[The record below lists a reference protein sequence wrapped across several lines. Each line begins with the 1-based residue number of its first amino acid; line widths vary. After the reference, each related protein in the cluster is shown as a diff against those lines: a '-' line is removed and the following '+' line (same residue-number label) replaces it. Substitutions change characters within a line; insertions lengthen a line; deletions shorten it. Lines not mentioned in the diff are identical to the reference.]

1 MSTEGVY
8 GVIVSDRLLV
18 LPVTDELDALFA
30 PYRETLS
37 VGEVAELLGMTK
49 QGIYLWLRD
58 GVIPGYKVGT
68 SWFILR
74 DELKKALRE
83 GSNRRPAQT
92 GDDGSSGQDGSAQGS
107 AGQGSSGQGD
117 AGDGDTDSG
126 G

>member
-1 MSTEGVY
+1 MR
-8 GVIVSDRLLV
+8 DRVLV
-18 LPVTDELDALFA
+18 LPVTDELDALFV
-30 PYRETLS
+30 PYRETLT

-74 DELKKALRE
+74 DELKKALRA
-83 GSNRRPAQT
+83 GSNQRKFQPP
-92 GDDGSSGQDGSAQGS
+92 SSSSSADIAPG
-107 AGQGSSGQGD
+107 G
-117 AGDGDTDSG
+117 GDTDSG